1 MIAFY
6 DSTGELIPVKVYEDY
21 SITHKSDGC
30 DQMQFFVDTKLEQ
43 YPLIHEES
51 SVVTDDNLWI
61 IKKIDDDRIDCE
73 LDFDFL
79 KQTVYYNY
87 NSESK
92 TLAQQ
97 LEARLPS
104 GWVVIGADVSS
115 ISRTISLDICTDY
128 DIVYACMA
136 TYDVRFVWKMKEKRL
151 YVYNP
156 DLMPSTGEYLTSEL
170 NLKSISYK
178 GSTTGFATRLYAY
191 GKDGLSIADAVVDG
205 EPYGLPYVENK
216 TYANKVVCAYWID
229 DRYTVAENLLEDA
242 IKKVNAMANPVVSY
256 ECKVADLAKQNSDYD
271 FLAFAMFKRITLIDL
286 QRSLRVE
293 HHIVEY
299 TEYPD
304 ERNRNTVTLSTVPET
319 ISTKVSKVSS
329 RIDEELSK
337 AKTTFDERMS
347 IGTALMLN
355 AFGGYPVIT
364 DHEIFIMDNPDQQL
378 AETVWRF
385 NINGLGKSTT
395 GINGPYTTSLTINDE
410 FVTSTINA
418 MVIRGARIEAGSITA
433 DQISTEYTDGEREYS
448 TKIAAD
454 AISVMYQEKLGG
466 QTVVEAING
475 ISGRLTT
482 YEANVDEI
490 NMQFSSLTSGGTNLI
505 RNSSGLNGISDDWNT
520 EAIDT
525 DLSYFATT
533 EEDNNT
539 VSGSC
544 FRLSENTV
552 LYQDIDGIFPDRDYR
567 LSFKVR
573 KTSNQLSQV
582 IIVYGEDDN
591 GDEITEE
598 VYNSSA
604 ATNGWEIVEHTLSDS
619 RGQSIRVKFL
629 TNSDYFDVA
638 DIMLNE
644 GNITK
649 AWEPAPNEI
658 YTQGV
663 KIDKDGIEVYRPDT
677 SEKTVINN
685 TEFAGYYENE
695 KVFSIN
701 KDETHIKKTVVDG
714 TIDDILPARLTCR
727 VSRALLFSSEANI
740 LCLLGYKCEYV
751 LSVVSIFS

>member
-1 MIAFY
+1 MISFY
-6 DSTGELIPVKVYEDY
+6 DTVGELIPVKVYEDY

-51 SVVTDDNLWI
+51 SVVTEDNLWI

-79 KQTVYYNY
+79 KQAVYYNF

-97 LEARLPS
+97 LEAHLPH
-104 GWVVIGADVSS
+104 GWLVIGANVSS
-115 ISRTISLDICTDY
+115 ISRTISFDICTDY

-136 TYDVRFVWKMKEKRL
+136 TYSVRFVWKMKEKRL

-156 DLMPSTGEYLTSEL
+156 DIMPSTGEYLTSEL

-191 GKDGLSIADAVVDG
+191 GKNGLSIADAVVNG
-205 EPYGLPYVENK
+205 ERYGLAYVEDK
-216 TYANKVVCAYWID
+216 TYSNKVVCAYWTD

-242 IKKVNAMANPVVSY
+242 IKKLHSMANPIVSY

-271 FLAFAMFKRITLIDL
+271 FLTFAMFKRITLIDI

-304 ERNRNTVTLSTVPET
+304 EPNRNTVTLSTVPDT
-319 ISTKVSKVSS
+319 ISSKVSQVSS
-329 RIDEELSK
+329 RIDEELEK
-337 AKTTFDERMS
+337 AKTAFDERMA

-364 DHEIFIMDNPDQQL
+364 EHEIFIMDNPDQEL

-385 NINGLGKSTT
+385 NINGIGKSTT
-395 GINGPYTTSLTINDE
+395 GIDGPYTTSLTVNDE
-410 FVTSTINA
+410 FVTSIINA
-418 MVIRGARIEAGSITA
+418 MIIRGDRIEAGSITA

-454 AISVMYQEKLGG
+454 SISVIYHESLGG
-466 QTVVEAING
+466 QTVAEAING

-482 YEANVDEI
+482 YEARTDEI
-490 NMQFSSLTSGGTNLI
+490 KLQFSELTSGGTNLI
-505 RNSSGLNGISDDWNT
+505 RNSSGLNGISDEWKT
-520 EAIDT
+520 EAIDS
-525 DLSYFATT
+525 DLSFYATT
-533 EEDNNT
+533 EEDTNT

-544 FRLSENTV
+544 FRISENTV

-573 KTSNQLSQV
+573 KTSNQLSKV

-591 GDEITEE
+591 EEEISEE
-598 VYNSSA
+598 VYSSSA
-604 ATNGWEIVEHTLSDS
+604 VTNGWMIVEHTLSNS
-619 RGQSIRVKFL
+619 RGQRIRIKFL

-663 KIDKDGIEVYRPDT
+663 KIDKEGIEIYRPDT

-685 TEFAGYYENE
+685 TEFAGYFEDE

-714 TIDDILPARLTCR
+714 ELIIGKGRIMPFSRSGEKGISITIIA
-727 VSRALLFSSEANI
+727 
-740 LCLLGYKCEYV
+740 
-751 LSVVSIFS
+751 